1 MASQIWRLEKAGR
14 VIESERQR
22 KMRGVGST
30 LVIIGLLLAIFGFY
44 KLNTTAVMCPANG
57 CDSATLWLIY
67 GPYEVSFYGGQLLMA
82 IGALTV
88 LLSKFIKVTNNVQ
101 RIEMGK
107 IASPISSLN
116 RLISP
121 PQAFLHFLGTG
132 DTCRF
137 SSHHGLVMT
146 DHGPNFW
153 DEPFT

>member
-1 MASQIWRLEKAGR
+1 MASQIWRLERAGR
-14 VIESERQR
+14 VIESEWQR

-30 LVIIGLLLAIFGFY
+30 LVVIGLLLAVFGFY
-44 KLNTTAVMCPANG
+44 EKNTTPVMCPANG

-67 GPYEVSFYGGQLLMA
+67 GPFEVSFYGGQLLMA

-116 RLISP
+116 QLISP
-121 PQAFLHFLGTG
+121 LQVFLLFPAP
-132 DTCRF
+132 
-137 SSHHGLVMT
+137 MT
-146 DHGPNFW
+146 RVDFRA
-153 DEPFT
+153 TMASL